1 MLGGTEKQKLRQN
14 FAKIWQK
21 LDRLRKSQAGFA
33 KAKAD
38 LVKVKDR
45 LAKVKANFAE

>member
-21 LDRLRKSQAGFA
+21 LEPGF
-33 KAKAD
+33 
-38 LVKVKDR
+38 
-45 LAKVKANFAE
+45 VKARQASQKLRQTW